1 MNKILNSDNNLS
13 KEELLP
19 KFKISVKEDY
29 PINALLTTHDHLI
42 VGTVGEIVAFTWRN
56 VKTNKNIRDWSIELP
71 ENKDGFNKT
80 DVNCLLYHEE
90 NRHLYV
96 GCGDNAVYVYDIET
110 RDLLKTLDKHKD
122 YIHSICLM

>member
-90 NRHLYV
+90 NRHFYV